1 MINAQK
7 RRLPAE
13 WERQS
18 FIQFTFPHKNS
29 DWANNYEKNIAC
41 FVNIIEKVAEFNPVI
56 VGCENVK
63 NTQSLFRNHTKFS
76 IHFIKV
82 DSNDSWTR
90 DHGAITPFFH

>member
-1 MINAQK
+1 MTMGQK

-63 NTQSLFRNHTKFS
+63 NTQS
-76 IHFIKV
+76 FIQK
-82 DSNDSWTR
+82 SHQISYSFCE
-90 DHGAITPFFH
+90 GSFQ